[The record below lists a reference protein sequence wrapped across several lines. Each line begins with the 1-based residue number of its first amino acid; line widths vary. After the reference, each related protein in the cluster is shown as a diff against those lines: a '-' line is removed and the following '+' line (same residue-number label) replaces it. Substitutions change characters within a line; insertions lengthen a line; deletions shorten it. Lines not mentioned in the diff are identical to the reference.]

1 MGDDDIKKIINYWIE
16 GAKSDMKAAEALL
29 NGENYPQ
36 CLFWCHLV
44 LEKLLKAC
52 VVNDTK
58 TQAPYAHNLILLAE
72 KSGFIFSENQKE
84 NLAIITKFNTRGR
97 YADELQ
103 EFNKQCTKEFTE
115 KYFQIT
121 KDFYQ
126 WLTNEMS
133 SR

>member
-1 MGDDDIKKIINYWIE
+1 MSDDDIKKIINYWIE
-16 GAKSDMKAAEALL
+16 GAKSDMKAAEVLL
-29 NGENYPQ
+29 NGGSYSQ

-52 VVNDTK
+52 VARHTK
-58 TQAPYAHNLILLAE
+58 TQAPYSHNLVLLTE
-72 KSGFIFSENQKE
+72 NSGFVFSENQKE
-84 NLAIITKFNTRGR
+84 NLVVITKFNMRGR

-103 EFNKQCTKEFTE
+103 QFNKQCTKEFTE

-126 WLTNEMS
+126 WLIKEMS
-133 SR
+133 SL

>member
-1 MGDDDIKKIINYWIE
+1 MSDDDIKKIINYWIE
-16 GAKSDMKAAEALL
+16 GAKSDMKAAEVLL
-29 NGENYPQ
+29 NSGTCPQ

-52 VVNDTK
+52 VVKNTK

-72 KSGFIFSENQKE
+72 KSGLIFSKNQKE
-84 NLAIITKFNTRGR
+84 DLAIITKFNMRGR

-121 KDFYQ
+121 KDFCQ
-126 WLTNEMS
+126 WLIKEMS
-133 SR
+133 SL